1 MNILFAGTPD
11 FAAAAL
17 AALLQSEH
25 RLIGVLTQ
33 PDRRSGRGMQLG
45 ASPVKR
51 LAQQHGI
58 PVMQPDSL
66 KGEAIQQELRALQPD
81 VMVVAAYGLI
91 LPPAVLQ
98 LPRHCCLNIHAS
110 LLPRWRGAAPIQRAI
125 LAADGQT
132 GITIM
137 QMDAG
142 LDTGDILLQQAC
154 PIGSEDN
161 AQTLHDKLAS
171 LGAACIVQALPQ
183 LANGSLRA
191 QPQDESKTSYAAK
204 LSKAEAWLDWNRSA
218 AELERAVRAYNPFPV
233 ACGEL
238 NGTVIKIWR
247 AHRGSGKGIP
257 GTVLGMDK
265 SGIEVACAEGS
276 LWLEILQ
283 KPGGKPLP
291 AAQFVQGFELSAGN
305 RFGKGAA

>member
-17 AALLQSEH
+17 ATLLQSEH

-33 PDRRSGRGMQLG
+33 PDRRSGRGMQLS

-51 LAQQHGI
+51 LALQHGI
-58 PVMQPDSL
+58 PVLQPDSL
-66 KGEAIQQELRALQPD
+66 KGDVIQQELRALQPD

-98 LPRHCCLNIHAS
+98 LPRHGCLNIHAS

-125 LAADGQT
+125 LADDRQT

-142 LDTGDILLQQAC
+142 LDTGDIVLQQAC
-154 PIGSEDN
+154 PISSEDN

-171 LGAACIVQALPQ
+171 LGADCIVRALQ
-183 LANGSLRA
+183 RLANGPLRA
-191 QPQDESKTSYAAK
+191 QPQDAGQSSYAAK
-204 LSKAEAWLDWNRSA
+204 LSKAEAWLEWNRSA

-238 NGTVIKIWR
+238 NGTAIKIWR
-247 AHRGSGKGIP
+247 TRRGSGKGIP

-291 AAQFVQGFELSAGN
+291 AAQFVQGFGLSVGN